1 MSVDEQPA
9 ESAPAAALEQLAA
22 EATDAEPKPASQ
34 AGLITVT
41 LTGRRGTAPITVLP
55 ILDWGY
61 DAGACLDRRDF
72 LGWSRAA
79 LDDDNLAKFAAC
91 YPSLGEAMKFYAEY
105 EDAVQAAANPST
117 GESAAS

>member
-1 MSVDEQPA
+1 MSDNDQA
-9 ESAPAAALEQLAA
+9 APAQDSALDRLAA
-22 EATDAEPKPASQ
+22 EATKIEPKPASQ
-34 AGLITVT
+34 DGLITVT

-61 DAGACLDRRDF
+61 DAGFCLDRRDF

-79 LDDDNLAKFAAC
+79 LDDENLAKFAAC

-105 EDAVQAAANPST
+105 EEAVQAAANQST
-117 GESAAS
+117 GESEAS